1 MLAPPMD
8 AAHGYPRAMPSE
20 REQLEA
26 VIQGLESQRGL
37 LGDAFVDAG
46 LAPLRA
52 RLAAVVAGQTGP
64 GGQTLKQVTILF
76 MDVVGSTAL
85 SQQLDAEDTHAV
97 MDNALVR
104 CTAIVHAHG
113 GKVLQ
118 YAGDSLL
125 AVFGA
130 GLAREDDAERAVR
143 AGLALLAEAQAV
155 AQDVLRLHG
164 RAGFEVRAGV
174 HTGGVLLGG
183 GVAADGSIS
192 GLAVNVAARMEQS
205 APAGT
210 LRISHDTYRH
220 VRGVFDVQPQPPLAV
235 KGVDPPV
242 VTYLV
247 QRAKPRAFRVGT
259 RGIEGVETRMVGRD
273 AELEQLQQLFSRL
286 FIEPR
291 TEPRTEPRLAAVTVV
306 ADAGLGKSRLLYEF
320 QNWAEARPESFYIFQ
335 GRANPQTRNQPYG
348 LLRDILAWRLQVADG
363 DSMDAA
369 KQKIVQGIAPLF
381 VADDGPEMAEAHA
394 HLLGHLIGL
403 DFSES
408 RHIAGIKDDPRQIRN
423 RGFNTAAQ
431 LLRRVSAQGD
441 SPVVLQLEDLHW
453 ADDGSLDFLQYL
465 AEVNRDVPMLMLG
478 LTRPTLFE
486 RRADWCSGTHERIEL
501 TALDKGA
508 SRVLVNE
515 LLKKL
520 VSVPDALRE
529 LVTGSAEG
537 NPFYME
543 ELVKMLVDQG
553 ALETHGPGSERWTL
567 HPQKLLAT
575 QLPPTLT
582 GVLQARLDG
591 LPAAEKW
598 ALQQASVIGSVFWD
612 AALAALDP
620 ASASALPALV
630 QRDLVVPRRDASLD
644 GVREYVFQHQILH
657 QVTYEG
663 LLKRDR
669 RVLHAKAAAWL
680 AGLTG
685 ARASDFLGAA
695 AEHYDKAGD
704 PANASEFFTR
714 AAEHAQARYAHE
726 SALGHAA
733 QALALIGRA
742 ALAESVMRWRLLDVR
757 ERTLDLLGDRAG
769 QRADLDALQ
778 EIAEALND
786 DRRRGEL
793 ARRRA
798 HLAMRTFDLH
808 AQQAAAR
815 EAIEWALR
823 VGDDELRLDAQRLL
837 AIALAYLG
845 EDEAAKALAQS
856 GLSDARASGS
866 RRAEGRFLNALS
878 VIASRQDDLFAR
890 VDLGQQYL
898 QIQRELGDRRTE
910 AVALGNLGHAWLD
923 LGETTRGQ
931 REVEEALKLHRA
943 VGDRSSEAHV
953 LTNLSELALWQGQD
967 ALALAHARAALDIA
981 ESVQAQLWQVL
992 ALRSLGNAELA
1003 LGRFAAADAA
1013 FERGHALAT
1022 ALDNAGWLDAAA
1034 GRAQVALARGDVA
1047 AALSHLQALLAHL
1060 ADGGT
1065 LKGAEWPRTVQLTC
1079 YRVLAQ
1085 ASDPRA
1091 AAFLAAA
1098 HTGLLARAATIHD
1111 AALRQSFLS
1120 HIPVHRDI
1128 VAAWAAQQA
1137 SLDTPR

>member
-1 MLAPPMD
+1 
-8 AAHGYPRAMPSE
+8 MPSE

-46 LAPLRA
+46 LAPLHA
-52 RLAAVVAGQTGP
+52 RLAAVVVGQTVP
-64 GGQTLKQVTILF
+64 AGQTLKQVTILF

-97 MDNALVR
+97 MDNALAR
-104 CTAIVHAHG
+104 CTAIVQAYG

-130 GLAREDDAERAVR
+130 DLAREDDADRAVR
-143 AGLALLAEAQAV
+143 AGLALLTEAQVV

-164 RAGFEVRAGV
+164 RAGFGVRVGA

-205 APAGT
+205 APAGA
-210 LRISHDTYRH
+210 LRISHDTYCH

-235 KGVDPPV
+235 KGLDQPIA
-242 VTYLV
+242 TYLV
-247 QRAKPRAFRVGT
+247 QRAKPRAFRVST

-273 AELEQLQQLFSRL
+273 AELERLQVAFSRL
-286 FIEPR
+286 FTERRTELR
-291 TEPRTEPRLAAVTVV
+291 TEPRTEPRLIAVTVV

-320 QNWAEARPESFYIFQ
+320 QNWAEARPETFYIFQ
-335 GRANPQTRNQPYG
+335 GRANAQTRSQPYG

-369 KQKIVQGIAPLF
+369 KQKIVQGVAPLF
-381 VADDGPEMAEAHA
+381 VVDDGPEMAEAHA

-403 DFSES
+403 DFSNS

-423 RGFNTAAQ
+423 RGFNAAAQ
-431 LLRRVSAQGD
+431 LLRRVSLQGG

-453 ADDGSLDFLQYL
+453 ADDSSLDFLQYL
-465 AEVNRDVPMLMLG
+465 AEVNRDLPMLMLG

-486 RRADWCSGTHERIEL
+486 RRADWCSGGHERIEL

-508 SRVLVNE
+508 SRVLANE

-520 VSVPDALRE
+520 ASVPDALRE

-553 ALETHGPGSERWTL
+553 ALETHGPSSERWTL
-567 HPQKLLAT
+567 HPHKLLAT
-575 QLPPTLT
+575 QVPPTLT

-612 AALAALDP
+612 EALAALDP
-620 ASASALPALV
+620 VSALALPALV
-630 QRDLVVPRRDASLD
+630 QRDLVVPRRDASVD
-644 GVREYVFQHQILH
+644 GVREYAFQHQILH
-657 QVTYEG
+657 HVTYDG

-695 AEHYDKAGD
+695 ADHYDKAGD
-704 PANASEFFTR
+704 SANASEFFTR
-714 AAEHAQARYAHE
+714 AAEHAHARYAHE

-733 QALALIGRA
+733 QALSLIDRA
-742 ALAESVMRWRLLDVR
+742 ALADSSGLRWRLLDVR
-757 ERTLDLLGDRAG
+757 ERTLDLLGDRAA

-786 DRRRGEL
+786 DRQRGEL

-808 AQQAAAR
+808 ALHDAAR
-815 EAIEWALR
+815 QAMEWAR
-823 VGDDELRLDAQRLL
+823 HVGDEELRMDAQRLL

-845 EDEAAKALAQS
+845 EDDAGKALAQS
-856 GLSDARASGS
+856 GLADARASGL
-866 RRAEGRFLNALS
+866 RRAEGRFLNALA
-878 VIASRQDDLFAR
+878 VVASRQDDLFAR
-890 VDLGQQYL
+890 VDLGKQYL
-898 QIQRELGDRRTE
+898 KIQRELGDRRTE

-923 LGETTRGQ
+923 VGEITRGQ

-992 ALRSLGNAELA
+992 ALRCLGNAELA

-1013 FERGHALAT
+1013 FERGQALSIAI
-1022 ALDNAGWLDAAA
+1022 DNAGRLDAAA
-1034 GRAQVALARGDVA
+1034 GRAQVALAQGDVP
-1047 AALSHLQALLAHL
+1047 AALSHLQGVLTHL

-1065 LKGAEWPRTVQLTC
+1065 LKGAEWPRTIQFTC

-1091 AAFLAAA
+1091 ADFLAAV
-1098 HTGLLARAATIHD
+1098 HSGLQARAATILD
-1111 AALRQSFLS
+1111 ADLRQSFLS
-1120 HIPVHRDI
+1120 RIPVHRAI
-1128 VAAWAAQQA
+1128 VAAWAAQLA
-1137 SLDTPR
+1137 PTDTPR